1 MKKGYQKRRNNLM
14 LTLALCVALTLGAFC
29 FAAESEDA
37 SNEVVMTAEEA
48 FVAEQMEEVE
58 AEETVEETVE
68 IIETEETVEEVV
80 EETAEIVEEV
90 NDEVNEIEE
99 EVVEEAAEEE
109 TVVDVTEEADVE
121 VEDEMVTEI
130 ETTENSDEAEEVVV
144 EEETVESTMHGA
156 ARAPYFEVNGEAAYC
171 VDPEA
176 THPENGTPYSGKTVT
191 DYSFLNKVFINR
203 ELLKGQDDEMLN
215 RATQLAVWQTV
226 NPTGNYAM
234 AAKAFLNERGFE
246 FYKQLLAD
254 VETEGWNVDY
264 TLYTTSEVDAAGNA
278 IQRLI
283 SAFANKAMILPE
295 FNSAPIVEVPV
306 EEPEAPVEEPEIPVE
321 EPEAPVEE
329 PKEETPEA
337 PVVEEVPE
345 DEIPEIPAEEPKKE
359 VSVKETKV
367 ETRKAEPVKEE
378 KVVVTNDGVRM
389 LSTRLPKTGDS
400 SNVYVYI
407 ALVGLSLATL
417 IYVSKKNNR

>member
-1 MKKGYQKRRNNLM
+1 M

-58 AEETVEETVE
+58 AEETTEIETVEEALVEETTE
-68 IIETEETVEEVV
+68 ITETEESVEEVV
-80 EETAEIVEEV
+80 EETTEIVEEI
-90 NDEVNEIEE
+90 NDEVNEIVE
-99 EVVEEAAEEE
+99 EVVESTTEEAIVEE
-109 TVVDVTEEADVE
+109 TEVDVTEE
-121 VEDEMVTEI
+121 VEDEMVSEI
-130 ETTENSDEAEEVVV
+130 ETAAISDEAEEVAV
-144 EEETVESTMHGA
+144 EETVESTMHGA
-156 ARAPYFEVNGEAAYC
+156 ARAPYFEVDGEAAYC

-176 THPENGTPYSGKTVT
+176 THPENGTTYSGEAVT

-203 ELLKGQDDEMLN
+203 ELLRGQDDEMLN

-226 NPTGNYAM
+226 NPTGNYEM

-254 VETEGWNVDY
+254 IETEGWNVDY

-283 SAFANKAMILPE
+283 SAFANKAMVIPE

-306 EEPEAPVEEPEIPVE
+306 EEPEVPVEEPEV
-321 EPEAPVEE
+321 PVEE
-329 PKEETPEA
+329 PKEEAPEA
-337 PVVEEVPE
+337 PIVEETPE
-345 DEIPEIPAEEPKKE
+345 VEIPEISTEEPKE
-359 VSVKETKV
+359 EAPTEEPKV
-367 ETRKAEPVKEE
+367 EIKKAEPVKEE
-378 KVVVTNDGVRM
+378 KVVVANDGVRM
-389 LSTRLPKTGDS
+389 LSKRLPKTGDNS
-400 SNVYVYI
+400 DVHTYI
-407 ALVGLSLATL
+407 ALAGLSLVAIIYAT
-417 IYVSKKNNR
+417 KKYNK